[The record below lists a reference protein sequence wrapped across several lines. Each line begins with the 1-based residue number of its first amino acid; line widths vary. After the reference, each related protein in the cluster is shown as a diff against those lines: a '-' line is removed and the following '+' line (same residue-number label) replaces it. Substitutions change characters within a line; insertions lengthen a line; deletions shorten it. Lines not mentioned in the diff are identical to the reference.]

1 MPKMGESI
9 SEATI
14 INWTKNVGDYIEAE
28 ETLLE
33 VATDK
38 VDSEVPSPVSGT
50 ITEIRFQKDDVV
62 EVGTVLALINEKA
75 GSHKPEDGSKKVE
88 FKKDEVVLSQKTET
102 RNPQFTTRNIDAFL
116 SPLIISIAQKENLS
130 LEEVQSIPG
139 SGIDG
144 RIQKSDVFNY
154 LKNRKYPLQSKP
166 ITNPDSYRDKQPT
179 TFPKPKINFVEGKD
193 RIVEM
198 DRMRKMIADHMV
210 YSKQTSPH
218 VTSYL
223 EVDVTNLVNWR
234 NENKDTFQE
243 KYGEKLT
250 FTPIFIDAVA
260 KAIQDFPMIN
270 VSVDENKVI
279 VHNDINIG
287 MATALPT
294 GNLIVSVVKNAN
306 EKDMISIAKEVNYLA
321 ESARNN
327 KLKPEDIQGSTFTIS
342 NVGTFGSLMGT
353 PIINQPEV
361 AILALGIIKKRPE
374 VVTTEKGDEIAIRSM
389 MFLSLSF
396 DHRVVDG
403 FLGGSFLK
411 RVGDY
416 LEQFDSNTKI

>member
-38 VDSEVPSPVSGT
+38 VDSEVPSSVSGT

-62 EVGTVLALINEKA
+62 EVGTVLALIDANEM
-75 GSHKPEDGSKKVE
+75 
-88 FKKDEVVLSQKTET
+88 QET
-102 RNPQFTTRNIDAFL
+102 RSKSQEFTSAKFESQPAVTKQTNIDFKQVKTNPDAFL

-139 SGIDG
+139 SGNDG

-166 ITNPDSYRDKQPT
+166 ITDSRQPT

-250 FTPIFIDAVA
+250 FTPIFIDA
-260 KAIQDFPMIN
+260 
-270 VSVDENKVI
+270 
-279 VHNDINIG
+279 
-287 MATALPT
+287 
-294 GNLIVSVVKNAN
+294 
-306 EKDMISIAKEVNYLA
+306 
-321 ESARNN
+321 
-327 KLKPEDIQGSTFTIS
+327 
-342 NVGTFGSLMGT
+342 
-353 PIINQPEV
+353 
-361 AILALGIIKKRPE
+361 
-374 VVTTEKGDEIAIRSM
+374 
-389 MFLSLSF
+389 
-396 DHRVVDG
+396 
-403 FLGGSFLK
+403 
-411 RVGDY
+411 
-416 LEQFDSNTKI
+416 